1 MLIEIKQLILPIL
14 LIINN
19 FSKYNN
25 NNNKNIIKRR
35 KKYLWLSKIV
45 APKLYIKQTKILM
58 TKEDIFRVLEINK
71 EQKQQILIQ

>member
-71 EQKQQILIQ
+71 EQKQ